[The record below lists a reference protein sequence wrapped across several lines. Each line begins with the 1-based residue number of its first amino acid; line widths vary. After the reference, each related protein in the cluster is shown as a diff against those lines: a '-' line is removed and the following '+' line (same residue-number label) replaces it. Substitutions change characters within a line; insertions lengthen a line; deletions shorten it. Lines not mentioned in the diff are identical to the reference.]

1 MKGKNE
7 GKDEIAAADA
17 GRFVALR
24 DAVNRDLKDRTPWF
38 DRCRKNEVERYKRQ
52 NTEKPLYAG
61 APNLVDPVIDDLI
74 KDLKQ
79 SVVTTLWQAPRLA
92 QFIGLDDK
100 AVKYAEQVEA
110 VFDFHLRRIGR
121 TRARMSVC
129 VDKQLTYG
137 SAVAKMVTVAG
148 AGGCEVPE
156 FRVLSPLSVV
166 VPTSTGEIADAQRV
180 CHIFKFG
187 VAEFRRAVK
196 ANGWEAGAEAAVLK
210 EVEEK
215 GGCTYTGDACAYR
228 APYRD
233 GNLTTETRLV
243 EVWEI
248 YYETA
253 DTGRRVCVIAPAL
266 PSAVLYNRPWALPR
280 LMGAE
285 DAPPA
290 RPWPFVQFRYED
302 TDGYYNSRGI
312 PEIIEVDQKEASSYR
327 TARGVSIDFAGKPF
341 VDGQRRATPFTF
353 KAGEFLDGAK
363 IVWAEPPDDRQTYQQ
378 EYARTLAMKRV
389 GSARGDISGVTGGD
403 QRKTAT
409 EVKALMATSNGM
421 SVDAVDRFAEP
432 WAELFGMMWQH
443 LSRAVRG
450 AGGKCGLTVKPGE
463 ALPAEAWGA
472 SYCVAA
478 GVSGRAVTQTQ
489 TLAALTNMGQLAA
502 LMENMTQT
510 LGPAAVKDFY
520 LWIFQILDSDLSR
533 RVMAASKGAG
543 AGPGAG
549 AGAAPGTEPGG
560 AA

>member
-1 MKGKNE
+1 MRDRARAAVRGALQPAV
-7 GKDEIAAADA
+7 GVAAAD
-17 GRFVALR
+17 GRGGRA
-24 DAVNRDLKDRTPWF
+24 
-38 DRCRKNEVERYKRQ
+38 
-52 NTEKPLYAG
+52 AG
-61 APNLVDPVIDDLI
+61 ASVAVCAVPVRGHRRL
-74 KDLKQ
+74 LQ
-79 SVVTTLWQAPRLA
+79 LARHPRDHRGRPEG
-92 QFIGLDDK
+92 GL
-100 AVKYAEQVEA
+100 
-110 VFDFHLRRIGR
+110 
-121 TRARMSVC
+121 
-129 VDKQLTYG
+129 QLPD
-137 SAVAKMVTVAG
+137 G
-148 AGGCEVPE
+148 AGGVD
-156 FRVLSPLSVV
+156 RLR
-166 VPTSTGEIADAQRV
+166 GQ
-180 CHIFKFG
+180 
-187 VAEFRRAVK
+187 AVSW
-196 ANGWEAGAEAAVLK
+196 N
-210 EVEEK
+210 
-215 GGCTYTGDACAYR
+215 
-228 APYRD
+228 
-233 GNLTTETRLV
+233 
-243 EVWEI
+243 
-248 YYETA
+248 
-253 DTGRRVCVIAPAL
+253 
-266 PSAVLYNRPWALPR
+266 
-280 LMGAE
+280 
-285 DAPPA
+285 
-290 RPWPFVQFRYED
+290 
-302 TDGYYNSRGI
+302 
-312 PEIIEVDQKEASSYR
+312 
-327 TARGVSIDFAGKPF
+327 
-341 VDGQRRATPFTF
+341 GQRRATPFTF
-353 KAGEFLDGAK
+353 KAVEFLDGAK